1 MKAAIVVL
9 FNPLPRELM
18 GVLTYLEPYEVAVN
32 TPTVL
37 RGTYRPTEIAK
48 VTASIEDKYGL
59 AVTHRPTQ
67 SEWQIQLGRGL
78 GQAGV
83 RWIRLRGLD
92 ANGKTI
98 ADTRIYL
105 TVSSTPPIAVDSA
118 TIEIQATTW
127 FKTAPLNASDLNDSQ
142 RVRLS
147 PGTSLAIRRYARI
160 ENHIAVELE
169 NRLSPVGTFGYVYE
183 PHAQLTVGGL
193 PLVFDER
200 RLPALGANQ
209 TLMWVTRDTQ
219 IKLKPESSAVLSPL
233 QKASLTGGQ
242 VFSISGYAP
251 VRNHF
256 RVTLAPGMEIPQ
268 FSNAGYV
275 FAPHVKLKRGAQWI
289 AYNTKATTLTLL
301 RSSALKK
308 RPVDSSLLTANEVA
322 TLPAWRVYGVSS
334 FAIEAGHLKVSLTE
348 EFPGFGNTGYIFLDH
363 VKLNRAG
370 DNIRL
375 LPTLSYTGPTE
386 VIAQQP
392 ITLTGEFN
400 PSEVKTITLSAEGK
414 YPLPIRLNTAIGSW
428 ETKLDQGFHDA
439 GLRWLRLNASDAQG
453 KAVDS
458 QVIYITVSDTK
469 AIDPGNLS
477 LEILQTTKFKVAP
490 VDADDLT
497 IEQKIDLKPGQTL
510 PVRNYG
516 LVDGHLKLRLNT
528 SITPVGDFGYIFE
541 DHARLRKGTSIL
553 RFSLEDVPDTP
564 MSGQMVVRE
573 TTFFKV
579 SPVDAGSLNNGQKIR
594 LFQGQTFGLLGYAS
608 TSGHFRV
615 TLNDSVPGFGN
626 VGYVYWRHVSLLQN
640 RKTLAY
646 DPESL
651 TVTIRQPT
659 ALKRKP
665 ISSNSLT
672 REDKTTLPLG
682 RVYGVMSYETDLESN
697 HVRVALTEEIPGYG
711 NTGYLF
717 PEHIWLRQGSTTI
730 EVFPQLPKRIELN
743 VPYFSQRNNPRYYW
757 STCNVTSIAMVLYYY
772 GLRPQYSDQL
782 EDELLQWILTRYGE
796 GAQTDHSVLTQ
807 LIQAYGFKTSFS
819 TTRKWGEIDAQL
831 AAGCPVVLAGD
842 FTATGH
848 ILTVI
853 GYRPEGLIVND
864 PWGNALTGYSNTEG
878 RKLLYPNAYLNTVC
892 GPSGSIWA
900 HFIEP

>member
-1 MKAAIVVL
+1 
-9 FNPLPRELM
+9 M
-18 GVLTYLEPYEVAVN
+18 GVLTYLGPYEVAVN

-37 RGTYRPTEIAK
+37 SGTYRPAEIAK

-67 SEWQIQLGRGL
+67 STWDIQLGRGL
-78 GQAGV
+78 SQAGV

-92 ANGKTI
+92 VNGKTV
-98 ADTRIYL
+98 ADSKIYL
-105 TVSSTPPIAVDSA
+105 TVSSTPLIAVDSG

-127 FKTAPLNASDLNDSQ
+127 FKAAPLSSSDLADTQ
-142 RVRLS
+142 RVRIN
-147 PGTSLAIRRYARI
+147 PGTSLAIRRYALSG
-160 ENHIAVELE
+160 NHIAVELQ
-169 NRLSPVGTFGYVYE
+169 NRLSPVGTFGYIYE

-193 PLVFDER
+193 PLVFDDR
-200 RLPALGANQ
+200 RLPDLHASQ
-209 TLMWVTRDTQ
+209 TILWVSRNTL

-233 QKASLTGGQ
+233 QRAQLMGGQ
-242 VFSISGYAP
+242 VFFINGYAP

-256 RVTLAPGMEIPQ
+256 RVTLAAGLEIPQ
-268 FSNAGYV
+268 FGNAGYV
-275 FAPHVKLKRGAQWI
+275 FAPHVKIKRGNRWI
-289 AYNTKATTLTLL
+289 AYDAQATTLTML

-334 FAIEAGHLKVSLTE
+334 YAIEAGHLKVSLTE
-348 EFPGFGNTGYIFLDH
+348 EFPGFGNTGYIFLNH
-363 VKLNRAG
+363 IKLNRAG
-370 DNIRL
+370 DDIRL
-375 LPTLSYTGPTE
+375 LPTLSYTGPSE
-386 VIAQQP
+386 VLAKQP

-400 PSEVKTITLSAEGK
+400 PAEVKTITLSAEGK
-414 YPLPIRLNTAIGSW
+414 YPLPISLNTSIGSW
-428 ETKLDQGFHDA
+428 ETKLNQGFHDA
-439 GLRWLRLNASDAQG
+439 GLRWLRLNATNAQG

-458 QVIYITVSDTK
+458 QVIYITVSDDK
-469 AIDPGNLS
+469 AIDLGDLS
-477 LEILQTTKFKVAP
+477 LEILQATQFKVAP
-490 VDADDLT
+490 VDSDDLT

-516 LVDGHLKLRLNT
+516 LVDGHLKLQLNT
-528 SITPVGDFGYIFE
+528 SLTPVGDFGYIFE
-541 DHARLRKGTSIL
+541 HHARLKKGNSTL
-553 RFSLEDVPDTP
+553 HFDLEDVPDTP
-564 MSGQMVVRE
+564 ASGQMVVRT

-579 SPVDAGSLNNGQKIR
+579 NPVDSASLNNNQKVR

-615 TLNDSVPGFGN
+615 TLSDSIPGFGN
-626 VGYVYWRHVSLLQN
+626 IGYVYWRHVSLLQN
-640 RKTLAY
+640 RQTLAY
-646 DPESL
+646 DPQSL

-665 ISSNSLT
+665 ISSSLLSSA
-672 REDKTTLPLG
+672 DKTTLPLG
-682 RVYGVMSYETDLESN
+682 RVYGVASYETDLESN
-697 HVRVALTEEIPGYG
+697 HVRVSLTEEIPGYG

-717 PEHIWLRQGSTTI
+717 PEHIWLRQGSQTI

-743 VPYFSQRNNPRYYW
+743 VPYFSQRNNPRFYW

-796 GAQTDHSVLTQ
+796 GAQTDHSVMSQ
-807 LIQAYGFKTSFS
+807 MIRAYGYKTSFS
-819 TTRKWGEIDAQL
+819 TTRKWSELDAEI
-831 AAGCPVVLAGD
+831 AAGHPVVLAGD

-864 PWGNALTGYSNTEG
+864 PWGNALTGYRNTEG
-878 RKLLYPNAYLNTVC
+878 RKLLYPNAYLNNVC
-892 GPSGSIWA
+892 GPNGNIWA